1 MKLRTAWCF
10 YTTFNNVLSFQAPN
24 ISSLVLPH
32 DPFHSFI
39 TVASSQEIDLMRV
52 KKVAH

>member
-1 MKLRTAWCF
+1 M
-10 YTTFNNVLSFQAPN
+10 SSQAPD
-24 ISSLVLPH
+24 ISSVALPH

-39 TVASSQEIDLMRV
+39 TVASSQEVDLLRV